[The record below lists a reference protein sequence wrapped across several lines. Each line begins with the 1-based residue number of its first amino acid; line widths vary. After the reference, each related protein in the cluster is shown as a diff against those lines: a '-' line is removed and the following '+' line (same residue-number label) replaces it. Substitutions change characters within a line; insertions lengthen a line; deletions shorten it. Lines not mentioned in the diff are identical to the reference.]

1 MRNLFLIILLSA
13 FSFVS
18 KGQIGNVTTLDEYTH
33 IGFNNNIT
41 KFHDLSYKVDDEG
54 IKTYALHYRNM
65 EYQNIDTYE
74 IIFFTATDE
83 ELEYFYNF
91 LKEGISDK
99 VGKTIEIGN
108 HSLFVINMGKAVRIS
123 DVTEYKAKNY
133 FWLLPKELD
142 RLFGKRK

>member
-1 MRNLFLIILLSA
+1 
-13 FSFVS
+13 
-18 KGQIGNVTTLDEYTH
+18 
-33 IGFNNNIT
+33 
-41 KFHDLSYKVDDEG
+41 
-54 IKTYALHYRNM
+54 M

-74 IIFFTATDE
+74 KIFFTATDE